1 MSLSKG
7 NCIIGQSGGPTVAI
21 NASLSGIL
29 SEILH
34 SNNYNIAFG
43 MINGIEG
50 LIQSKYITLSDLFKT
65 QESLDLLTITP
76 SMFLGSCR
84 YKLPHADQDLQ
95 IYEDLFDF
103 FKLNNIVTVFYIGG
117 NDSMDT
123 VLKLSDYAQKT
134 KQNVNVIGIPKT
146 IDNDLPITDHTP
158 GFGSAAK
165 YVATSLLEIAHDSY
179 IYNVPSITLV
189 EIMGRNAGWLTAAS
203 ALARTSYSKA
213 PHLIYLPEAPFSINK
228 FLEDINQVRKTT
240 KNIIVALSEGIKDE
254 QGNYLS
260 AKESYVDSFGH
271 KQLCGT
277 GKYLENIVAKAI
289 GCKVRSIEINVLQ
302 RAAAHCS
309 SKTDLDESVLL
320 GKFATKLG
328 ASNVTG
334 QMVCYERKSNSPYQ
348 IDIASY
354 DISKIANKEKQVPLE
369 WITKDYCNVTT
380 EMLDYLKPLIQG
392 EPVISYNNGI
402 PVYSDVSHLCQQKY
416 YQL

>member
-1 MSLSKG
+1 MSLNKG

-34 SNNYNIAFG
+34 SKLYNSAFG

-50 LIQSKYITLSDLFKT
+50 LIQSKYMTLSDLFST
-65 QESLDLLTITP
+65 QESLDLLTVTP

-84 YKLPHADQDLQ
+84 YKLPDPEKESQ

-123 VLKLSDYAQKT
+123 VLKLSYYAKKT
-134 KQNVNVIGIPKT
+134 NQNVNVIGIPKT
-146 IDNDLPITDHTP
+146 IDNDLPVTDHTP

-203 ALARTSYSKA
+203 ALSRTSYSKA
-213 PHLIYLPEAPFSINK
+213 PHLIYLPETPFSVDK
-228 FLEDINQVRKTT
+228 FLEDIRRVMKTT
-240 KNIIVALSEGIKDE
+240 KNVIIALSEGLKDE
-254 QGNYLS
+254 KGNYLS
-260 AKESYVDSFGH
+260 TKESYLDSFGH

-277 GKYLENIVAKAI
+277 GKYLENIVAKHI
-289 GCKVRSIEINVLQ
+289 GCKVRSVEVNVLQ
-302 RAAAHCS
+302 RSAAHCA
-309 SKTDLDESVLL
+309 SKTDLEEAFLL
-320 GKFATKLG
+320 GKAAAKLG

-334 QMVCYERKSNSPYQ
+334 QMVCYERISNNPYQ
-348 IDIASY
+348 IDITSY
-354 DISKIANKEKQVPLE
+354 DISAIANKEKHVPVE
-369 WITKDYCNVTT
+369 WITEDHCDIKP

-392 EPVISYNNGI
+392 EPDIKYNNGI
-402 PVYSDVSHLCQQKY
+402 PVYSDVSHLCQQKNY
-416 YQL
+416 HL

>member
-1 MSLSKG
+1 MSFNKG

-34 SNNYNIAFG
+34 SKLYNIAFG

-50 LIQSKYITLSDLFKT
+50 LIQSKYITLTDFFRT
-65 QESLDLLTITP
+65 QESLDMLTITP

-84 YKLPHADQDLQ
+84 YKLPDANQNPQ
-95 IYEDLFDF
+95 VYEDLFDF

-123 VLKLSDYAQKT
+123 VLKLSDYAKKT
-134 KQNVNVIGIPKT
+134 NQNVNVIGIPKT

-179 IYNVPSITLV
+179 IYNIPSITLV

-203 ALARTSYSKA
+203 ALARTNYSKA
-213 PHLIYLPEAPFSINK
+213 PHLIYLPEIPFNINK
-228 FLEDINQVRKTT
+228 FLEDINRVRKTT
-240 KNIIVALSEGIKDE
+240 KNIIIALSEGLKDE
-254 QGNYLS
+254 DGNYLA

-271 KQLCGT
+271 TQLCGT
-277 GKYLENIVAKAI
+277 GKYLENIVAKNI
-289 GCKVRSIEINVLQ
+289 GCKVRSVEINVLQ
-302 RAAAHCS
+302 RSAAHCS
-309 SKTDLDESVLL
+309 SKTDLNESVLL
-320 GKFATKLG
+320 GKAAAKLG

-334 QMVCYERKSNSPYQ
+334 QMVCYERKGNTPYE
-348 IDIASY
+348 IEITSY
-354 DISKIANKEKQVPLE
+354 DILKIANQEKRVPLE
-369 WITKDYCNVTT
+369 WISKDQCDVTSQ
-380 EMLDYLKPLIQG
+380 MLDYLRPLIQG
-392 EPVISYNNGI
+392 EPAVTYANGI
-402 PVYSDVSHLCQQKY
+402 PVYSDISHLCQRKY

>member
-1 MSLSKG
+1 MSLNKG

-34 SNNYNIAFG
+34 SKLYNSAFG

-50 LIQSKYITLSDLFKT
+50 LIQSKYITLTDFFKT
-65 QESLDLLTITP
+65 QESLDKLTITP

-84 YKLPHADQDLQ
+84 YKLPNSNENPQ

-123 VLKLSDYAQKT
+123 VLKLSDYANKT
-134 KQNVNVIGIPKT
+134 NQNVNVIGIPKT

-213 PHLIYLPEAPFSINK
+213 PHLIYLPEVPFNVNK
-228 FLEDINQVRKTT
+228 FLEDINEVRKTT
-240 KNIIVALSEGIKDE
+240 KNIIVALSEGLKDE
-254 QGNYLS
+254 DGNYLA

-277 GKYLENIVAKAI
+277 GKYLENIVASNI
-289 GCKVRSIEINVLQ
+289 GCKVRSVEINVLQ

-320 GKFATKLG
+320 GKAAAKLG

-334 QMVCYERKSNSPYQ
+334 QMVCYERKSNTPYQ
-348 IDIASY
+348 IDISSY
-354 DISKIANKEKQVPLE
+354 DISKIANQEKCVPLE
-369 WITKDYCNVTT
+369 WISKNQCDVTSQ
-380 EMLDYLKPLIQG
+380 MLDYLRPLIQG
-392 EPVISYNNGI
+392 EPTITYANGI
-402 PVYSDVSHLCQQKY
+402 PVYSDVSHLCQRKY